1 MPVFLALE
9 HSDFFSL
16 PLYKGSTVTCNKIL
30 FSDHIISQ
38 MFRRNISLAE
48 VKFILNNGEVIRE
61 YADDKPYPSFLL
73 LGFIDHRP
81 LHLLVAKDADTG
93 NCVMVT
99 AYEPDKN
106 LWSSDFKNKN
116 R

>member
-1 MPVFLALE
+1 
-9 HSDFFSL
+9 
-16 PLYKGSTVTCNKIL
+16 
-30 FSDHIISQ
+30 

-48 VKFILNNGEVIRE
+48 VKFILNTGDIIRE
-61 YADDKPYPSFLL
+61 YTDDKPYPSFLL

-81 LHLLVAKDADTG
+81 LHLLVAKDSETG
-93 NCVMVT
+93 NCIMVT

-106 LWSSDFKNKN
+106 LWSTDFKTKN

>member
-1 MPVFLALE
+1 M
-9 HSDFFSL
+9 
-16 PLYKGSTVTCNKIL
+16 TCNKIL

-38 MFRRNISLAE
+38 MFRRNISLVE
-48 VKFILNNGEVIRE
+48 VKYILNDGEVIRE

-81 LHLLVAKDADTG
+81 LHLLVAKDFDTG
-93 NCVMVT
+93 NCIMVT

-106 LWSSDFKNKN
+106 VWSPDFKTKN

>member
-1 MPVFLALE
+1 
-9 HSDFFSL
+9 
-16 PLYKGSTVTCNKIL
+16 VTCNKIL

-48 VKFILNNGEVIRE
+48 VKFILNDGAIIRE

-73 LGFIDHRP
+73 LGFIDRRP
-81 LHLLVAKDADTG
+81 LHLLVAKDSETG
-93 NCVMVT
+93 NCIMVT

-106 LWSSDFKNKN
+106 VWSPDFKTKN

>member
-1 MPVFLALE
+1 
-9 HSDFFSL
+9 
-16 PLYKGSTVTCNKIL
+16 
-30 FSDHIISQ
+30 
-38 MFRRNISLAE
+38 MFRRNISLEA
-48 VKFILNNGEVIRE
+48 VKFILDTGEVIRE
-61 YADDKPYPSFLL
+61 YANDKPYPSFIL

-93 NCVMVT
+93 NCIMVT

-106 LWSSDFKNKN
+106 VWSPDFKTKN

>member
-1 MPVFLALE
+1 MN
-9 HSDFFSL
+9 
-16 PLYKGSTVTCNKIL
+16 CNKIF

-38 MFRRNISLAE
+38 MFRRSISVEE
-48 VKFILNNGEVIRE
+48 VKFILNTGEVIRE
-61 YADDKPYPSFLL
+61 YPEDIPYPSFLL

-81 LHLLVAKDADTG
+81 LHILVANDSDTG
-93 NCVMVT
+93 NCIMVT

-106 LWSSDFKNKN
+106 LWSPDFKTKN

>member
-1 MPVFLALE
+1 MV
-9 HSDFFSL
+9 FSL
-16 PLYKGSTVTCNKIL
+16 PLYKGSKVNCNKIL

-38 MFRRNISLAE
+38 MFRRNISLVE
-48 VKFILNNGEVIRE
+48 VKFILNTGEVIRE
-61 YADDKPYPSFLL
+61 YTDDKQYPSFLI

-81 LHLLVAKDADTG
+81 LHLLVAKDSDTR
-93 NCVMVT
+93 NCIMVT

-106 LWSSDFKNKN
+106 LWSPDFKTKN

>member
-1 MPVFLALE
+1 M
-9 HSDFFSL
+9 
-16 PLYKGSTVTCNKIL
+16 TCNKIL

-38 MFRRNISLAE
+38 MFRRNISLGE
-48 VKFILNNGEVIRE
+48 VKFILNTGEVIRE
-61 YADDKPYPSFLL
+61 FIDDKPNPSFLI

-81 LHLLVAKDADTG
+81 LHLLVAKDSVTG

-99 AYEPDKN
+99 TYEPDGN
-106 LWSSDFKNKN
+106 VWSPDFKTKN

>member
-1 MPVFLALE
+1 MN
-9 HSDFFSL
+9 
-16 PLYKGSTVTCNKIL
+16 CNKIL

-38 MFRRNISLAE
+38 MFRRNITLEE

-61 YADDKPYPSFLL
+61 YSDDKPYPSFLI
-73 LGFIDHRP
+73 LGLIDLRP
-81 LHLLVAKDADTG
+81 LHLLVAKDSETG

-106 LWSSDFKNKN
+106 VWSTDFKTKN